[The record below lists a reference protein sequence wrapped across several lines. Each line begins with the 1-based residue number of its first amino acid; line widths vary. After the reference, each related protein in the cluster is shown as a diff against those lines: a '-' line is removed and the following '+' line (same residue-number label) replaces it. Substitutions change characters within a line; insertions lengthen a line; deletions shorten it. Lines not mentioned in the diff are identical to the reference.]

1 MYMTSSGMSG
11 CFSTIV
17 GSEVL
22 CLAGAT
28 TSHLGMHYI
37 PDVDVEIPTLN
48 EPPRRARAFCDEK
61 RLAPVRT
68 LVLCCVQEYTGIK
81 VGM

>member
-1 MYMTSSGMSG
+1 
-11 CFSTIV
+11 
-17 GSEVL
+17 
-22 CLAGAT
+22 
-28 TSHLGMHYI
+28 MHYI